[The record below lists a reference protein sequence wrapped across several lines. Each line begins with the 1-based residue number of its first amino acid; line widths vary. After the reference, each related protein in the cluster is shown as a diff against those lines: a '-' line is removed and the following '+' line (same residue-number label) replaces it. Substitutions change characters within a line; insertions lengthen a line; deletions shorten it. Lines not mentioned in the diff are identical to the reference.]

1 FDIEDHEQLRKEIAE
16 SVIFTT
22 ATGVGMNPFEGETL
36 LPSADMLRPE
46 LIVSDVVY
54 KPTKTRL
61 LEIAEEQG
69 WQTLKGLGMM
79 LWQGAKAFEIWTHK
93 EM

>member
-1 FDIEDHEQLRKEIAE
+1 NAEKTVEKINSKTDCKAQLFDIEDHDQLRKEIAE
-16 SVIFTT
+16 SVIFTN
-22 ATGVGMNPFEGETL
+22 ATGVGMKPFEGETL

-61 LEIAEEQG
+61 LEIA
-69 WQTLKGLGMM
+69 
-79 LWQGAKAFEIWTHK
+79 
-93 EM
+93 